1 MKIKI
6 FLHGHLRDKIGKDY
20 LEEDV
25 KTAREALSRL
35 DFCLSKLGR
44 PPLSLGRWKVIVKHY
59 ETKEKLFGSLRH
71 NIIHVYPRFCTAKN
85 VFSAIGNTI
94 VAAVKTYAGIVTG
107 RIIWDN
113 KGFMKDLTRLMGG
126 VTELFGLSPE
136 MNTSEEIENNSK
148 YLGTI
153 GNTVVAGT
161 RIPFGYGLYKVSG
174 HFISYNVSSTTIRVL
189 SKE

>member
-1 MKIKI
+1 
-6 FLHGHLRDKIGKDY
+6 
-20 LEEDV
+20 
-25 KTAREALSRL
+25 
-35 DFCLSKLGR
+35 
-44 PPLSLGRWKVIVKHY
+44 
-59 ETKEKLFGSLRH
+59 
-71 NIIHVYPRFCTAKN
+71 
-85 VFSAIGNTI
+85 
-94 VAAVKTYAGIVTG
+94 
-107 RIIWDN
+107 
-113 KGFMKDLTRLMGG
+113 
-126 VTELFGLSPE
+126 